1 MEKRTVLIAATL
13 MAALVASLFIIPALA
28 HPYWSGEETEEGEEF
43 VPPCLIG
50 EDCEC
55 PYGHEHRNERYEDC
69 PYELEGQD
77 GARNRQWGSGCGM
90 MGSGYG
96 YQRGGNGR
104 SSGSSGRRWGSS

>member
-13 MAALVASLFIIPALA
+13 MAALAASLFIIPALA

-43 VPPCLIG
+43 VPPCLTD
-50 EDCEC
+50 EDYEC
-55 PYGHEHRNERYEDC
+55 PYGYEHRHEGYEDC
-69 PYELEGQD
+69 PHEHERQGGEG
-77 GARNRQWGSGCGM
+77 NRQWGSGCGM

-96 YQRGGNGR
+96 YRRGGNGR

>member
-13 MAALVASLFIIPALA
+13 MAALTASLFIIPALA

-43 VPPCLIG
+43 VPPCLTD
-50 EDCEC
+50 EDYEC
-55 PYGHEHRNERYEDC
+55 PYGHEHRYMRYEDC
-69 PYELEGQD
+69 PYEHEGQ
-77 GARNRQWGSGCGM
+77 GEERNRQWGSGCGM

-104 SSGSSGRRWGSS
+104 SSGSSGRSWGSS